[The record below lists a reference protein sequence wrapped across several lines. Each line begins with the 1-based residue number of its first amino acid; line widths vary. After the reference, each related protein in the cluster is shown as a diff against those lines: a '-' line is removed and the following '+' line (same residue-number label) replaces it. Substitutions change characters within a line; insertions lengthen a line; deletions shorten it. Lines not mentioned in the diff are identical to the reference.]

1 MVEDGLD
8 SLTGHEFTDVRRHGK
23 FLIFDTDDSR
33 VMVVNSMLTGR
44 FQWAEPGER
53 RRRGSELGRAARIRG
68 LRDALSHRRPTRAR
82 AGSGVGTQ
90 EVVVAGS
97 AFDEV
102 HAIVRRIPRGRVMN
116 YGQIAELL
124 SRALSARAVGWA
136 MQDCPEGVP
145 WQRVVNAA
153 GGISTEHLV
162 DPPDLQRRLLES
174 EGVRFDENGKLSMA
188 RYRFTPRK
196 KTKKK

>member
-1 MVEDGLD
+1 M
-8 SLTGHEFTDVRRHGK
+8 
-23 FLIFDTDDSR
+23 
-33 VMVVNSMLTGR
+33 
-44 FQWAEPGER
+44 
-53 RRRGSELGRAARIRG
+53 
-68 LRDALSHRRPTRAR
+68 
-82 AGSGVGTQ
+82 
-90 EVVVAGS
+90 AGS

-102 HAIVRRIPRGRVMN
+102 YAIVRRIPRGRVMN

-145 WQRVVNAA
+145 WQRVVNAS

-174 EGVRFDENGKLSMA
+174 EGVRFSEDGKLSMA
-188 RYRFTPRK
+188 RYRFRPTK